1 MLNVYSSASSFSY
14 RFQDYGFVLEG
25 ERDNHHTIFASIDR
39 EVAFFGGQTVQQ
51 DENVRLHSSVRIDY
65 IPNSLDNTLF
75 IARMNVEKNT
85 DLLSLT
91 QLFFKGSHVRDKTD
105 LLLVRRTPFLV
116 DFRCIGLTGT
126 DEARRVEIIGGKGN
140 LGLLCSFHDFN
151 LRIVKFI
158 NEMVEGFDIVVL
170 IVE

>member
-14 RFQDYGFVLEG
+14 RFQDYGLVLEG

-105 LLLVRRTPFLV
+105 LLYIIKKVTLVRRTPFLV

-126 DEARRVEIIGGKGN
+126 DEARRVEIIGGN
-140 LGLLCSFHDFN
+140 
-151 LRIVKFI
+151 
-158 NEMVEGFDIVVL
+158 
-170 IVE
+170 

>member
-65 IPNSLDNTLF
+65 IPNSLDNILF

-105 LLLVRRTPFLV
+105 LLYIIKKVTLVRRTPFLV

-126 DEARRVEIIGGKGN
+126 DEARRVEIIGGN
-140 LGLLCSFHDFN
+140 
-151 LRIVKFI
+151 
-158 NEMVEGFDIVVL
+158 
-170 IVE
+170 